1 MLQDS
6 GAANFRNVLKP
17 QTSKYEYCEAEAGFT
32 YWVNI
37 VIVAGSQGK
46 W

>member
-6 GAANFRNVLKP
+6 GAANFRNV
-17 QTSKYEYCEAEAGFT
+17 KYEYCEAEAGFT